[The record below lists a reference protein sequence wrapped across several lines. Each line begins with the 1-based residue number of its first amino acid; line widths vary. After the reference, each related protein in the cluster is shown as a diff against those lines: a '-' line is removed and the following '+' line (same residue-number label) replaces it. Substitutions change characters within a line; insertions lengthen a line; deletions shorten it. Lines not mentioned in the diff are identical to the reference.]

1 MILVYSMGRISG
13 PFLIYRITICNLKHS
28 LFVIYFISK
37 FENRAFG
44 GCPTKVCCPLKIHA
58 YFLRPKLILL
68 PGLNMRIIVN
78 SAWVV
83 LEHVTAHTVA
93 AKGIEY

>member
-1 MILVYSMGRISG
+1 MGRISG
-13 PFLIYRITICNLKHS
+13 PFLVYRITICNLRHS

-58 YFLRPKLILL
+58 HSFRPKLIEL
-68 PGLNMRIIVN
+68 PGLTMRIIVN
-78 SAWVV
+78 SARVV
-83 LEHVTAHTVA
+83 LEHVTAHSLA
-93 AKGIEY
+93 AKGIER